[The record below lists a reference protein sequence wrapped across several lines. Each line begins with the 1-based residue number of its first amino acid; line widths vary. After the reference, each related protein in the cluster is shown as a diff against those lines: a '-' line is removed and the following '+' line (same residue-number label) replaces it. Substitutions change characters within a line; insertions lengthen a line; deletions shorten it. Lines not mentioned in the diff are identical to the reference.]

1 MLVSLRDTH
10 PVVRSYLIREGAITE
25 EPVEV
30 PGLEVPGAGRG
41 RGRAPGLAPC
51 RIVTESVNNQPARPR
66 GWAGPPSDTQRGGP
80 VAVEVR
86 LPTVLRS
93 QAGGSS
99 VVSVDGATIGEVLSK
114 LVAEYPGM
122 AGQVLTD
129 EGALHKFV
137 NIYVNDDDVR
147 YLQGLD
153 TPVADGAEVSILP
166 AVAGG

>member
-1 MLVSLRDTH
+1 M
-10 PVVRSYLIREGAITE
+10 
-25 EPVEV
+25 
-30 PGLEVPGAGRG
+30 
-41 RGRAPGLAPC
+41 
-51 RIVTESVNNQPARPR
+51 
-66 GWAGPPSDTQRGGP
+66 
-80 VAVEVR
+80 AVEVR

-93 QAGGSS
+93 QAGGSAA
-99 VVSVDGATIGEVLSK
+99 VSVEGATIGEVLAK

-137 NIYVNDDDVR
+137 NVYVDDDDVR

-153 TPVADGAEVSILP
+153 TPVVDGAEVTILP

>member
-1 MLVSLRDTH
+1 M
-10 PVVRSYLIREGAITE
+10 
-25 EPVEV
+25 
-30 PGLEVPGAGRG
+30 
-41 RGRAPGLAPC
+41 
-51 RIVTESVNNQPARPR
+51 
-66 GWAGPPSDTQRGGP
+66 
-80 VAVEVR
+80 AVEVR

-93 QAGGSS
+93 HAGGAAA
-99 VVSVDGATIGEVLSK
+99 VSVDGATIGEGLSK

-129 EGALHKFV
+129 EGTLHRFV
-137 NIYVNDDDVR
+137 NIYVDDDDVR